1 MQRVRCSSSPRCLWP
16 LLLSFVLL
24 APACDKS
31 NGSATGSGGSA
42 TGSGGKGKAAGS
54 GSAVGT
60 GKASAK
66 PKKKRST
73 FSIFAKPAFAY
84 AASKGGPKQVSISDI
99 AERAVRGV
107 VNVRST
113 KNVDASRHPL
123 RRFPFFRDGRGVPRS
138 PRRRRARSLG
148 SGVIVSKDGIVLTN
162 HHVVRHADEIRVTL
176 SDDQEYVAKLVG
188 SDPKSDIAVLRIEAP
203 PKNLQPLPVGEST
216 KLRLGEV
223 VLAIGNPFGVGQT
236 VTMGIVSA
244 VGRANVGIVDYED
257 FIQTDAAINPGNSG
271 GALVNM
277 RGELVGINTA
287 ILSRSGGY
295 QGIGFA
301 VPTQMA
307 KPIMESLVKHGR
319 VIRGWLGVMIQNLD
333 KRLAKALG
341 LGVKRGVLVTQVQ
354 PGSPAQKAG
363 LRRGDVVVRVDGKPM
378 RDVARL
384 RNAIAVAG
392 AKRMVKLS
400 VVRGDKTLE
409 MQVTLGELPS
419 AKVATFTKKQGGLGG
434 LTLETIGD
442 EHRRRLGMPR
452 GLRGVIV
459 TEVKASSAAARAG
472 LRKGDVVLEINRH
485 RVANTAQFTQVY
497 RAAGGQIALL
507 VFRGG
512 TSMYVLLEK

>member
-1 MQRVRCSSSPRCLWP
+1 MQRVSWQLVF
-16 LLLSFVLL
+16 LLSLALL
-24 APACDKS
+24 APACSDTTKGEAGEGTS
-31 NGSATGSGGSA
+31 
-42 TGSGGKGKAAGS
+42 GKGASSSKTGTAGT
-54 GSAVGT
+54 A
-60 GKASAK
+60 GKAGTTATAK
-66 PKKKRST
+66 PGNAKTRPT

-84 AASKGGPKQVSISDI
+84 AGPKGGPKQVSISDI

-107 VNVRST
+107 VNVRSE
-113 KNVDASRHPL
+113 KSVDASHHPL
-123 RRFPFFRDGRGVPRS
+123 RRFPFFRGRGLPRP
-138 PRRRRARSLG
+138 PRQRRARSLG
-148 SGVIVSKDGIVLTN
+148 SGVVVTNDGVVLTN
-162 HHVVRHADEIRVTL
+162 HHVVRHADQIRVTL
-176 SDDQEYVAKLVG
+176 SNDQEYVAKLIG
-188 SDPKSDIAVLRIEAP
+188 SDPKSDIAVLRIEDP
-203 PKNLQPLPVGEST
+203 PKKLHPLPLADST

-307 KPIMESLVKHGR
+307 KPIMESLLQHGR

-333 KRLAKALG
+333 KRLAAALG
-341 LGVKRGVLVTQVQ
+341 LKVTRGVLVTQVQ
-354 PGSPAQKAG
+354 QNSPAAAAG
-363 LRRGDVVVRVDGKPM
+363 LARGDVVVKVDGKPT

-392 AKRMVKLS
+392 AKRKVTLS
-400 VVRGDKTLE
+400 VVRGDKTFDKE
-409 MQVTLGELPS
+409 VTLGELPS

-434 LTLETIGD
+434 LTLETINDG
-442 EHRRRLGMPR
+442 HRRSMGMPR
-452 GLRGVIV
+452 GVQGVIV
-459 TEVKASSAAARAG
+459 TEVTAGSNAARAG
-472 LRKGDVVLEINRH
+472 LRKGDVVLEINRR

-497 RAAGGQIALL
+497 RAATGQIALL
-507 VFRGG
+507 VVRGG
-512 TSMYVLLEK
+512 ASMYVLLEK